1 MLIELLTTAIVVLAI
16 LIVLAVL
23 LQEGKS
29 DMGLGMAGR
38 QMLFGGSGGQSMI
51 EKTTWVLGFLLMVLA
66 LGLTI
71 AKTKDRHHSV
81 VSSFGNFVDESPL
94 ASNSVPAATE
104 HSTVI
109 SENTPVE
116 PETTTAT
123 PEQIT
128 TQSA

>member
-1 MLIELLTTAIVVLAI
+1 MIIELLTTAIVVLAV

-29 DMGLGMAGR
+29 DMGLGSAGR

-51 EKTTWVLGFLLMVLA
+51 EKTTWVLGFLLIVLA

-81 VSSFGNFVDESPL
+81 VSSFGNFVDDSPL
-94 ASNSVPAATE
+94 AKNSSPVADE
-104 HSTVI
+104 NSTII
-109 SENTPVE
+109 SDNTPTEPITAPVE
-116 PETTTAT
+116 ETTS
-123 PEQIT
+123 
-128 TQSA
+128 TQNA